1 VASGIHTMYALG
13 SYMHAAFKVMG
24 RKESDFLTSAFK
36 GGLNGVW
43 IVARVEVRMWCVLK
57 GGCSVC

>member
-1 VASGIHTMYALG
+1 MYALG